1 MTKKQIAAAAVER
14 LKERYPEGI
23 CSLIADDPFRLLVA
37 VRLSAQCTDARVNT
51 VTPALFERF
60 PDMAAFA
67 AAEPHEV
74 EPYIRSCGFYHSKAK
89 NLKALAHEINSKHN
103 GEVPRDKQ
111 DLLLLSGVG
120 EKTANVVLAEAFSV
134 PAIAVDT
141 HVFRVSNRL
150 GLANHRNVLG
160 TQRQLEKHIPKDF
173 WIKAHHALILHGRY
187 VCKSQRPDCKNCKLK
202 KYCKHYEEKV
212 LPNFGDRPA
221 NNLK

>member
-1 MTKKQIAAAAVER
+1 MDRIHGIINS
-14 LKERYPEGI
+14 LKNNYADAKCELNFRNNYE
-23 CSLIADDPFRLLVA
+23 LIVA
-37 VRLSAQCTDARVNT
+37 VVLSAQCTDKRVNE
-51 VTPALFERF
+51 VTPKLFEICPSF
-60 PDMAAFA
+60 LELEKINQSELEDI
-67 AAEPHEV
+67 
-74 EPYIRSCGFYHSKAK
+74 IRSCGFYHSKAK

-221 NNLK
+221 NNLKW